1 MSSTPE
7 RGIELLRTFC
17 RRGMESR
24 EFGGWKESLG
34 WEMVTGRVR
43 VVGQSEERRH
53 HQHLARGERAETP
66 RSRGVLWSRSRVVFD
81 PTVRREEVDGV
92 DQGP

>member
-1 MSSTPE
+1 MATSAFSHEAFFVTRSGGNLGTSELWLEVLDEFDAE

-24 EFGGWKESLG
+24 EFGGWKELLG

-43 VVGQSEERRH
+43 VADRCEDMSHCVGLLSPF
-53 HQHLARGERAETP
+53 L
-66 RSRGVLWSRSRVVFD
+66 
-81 PTVRREEVDGV
+81 
-92 DQGP
+92 